1 MTAPQLDGLG
11 IWQLVERRAEATPD
25 ATMFVEAG
33 GRETT
38 FAGLRGAAERVAAA
52 LAARGITE
60 GSVVSWLLPTSI
72 DAFVMMTAL
81 ARLGAVQ
88 NPLIPIYRHR
98 EVSFITRQ
106 AKSEMLLVPRRWRGF
121 DYGAMAAE
129 VVGGHDVDLVVIEE
143 GSPLPEDEPA
153 ALPAPPEELPAGRQP
168 VRWLFYTSGTTA
180 DPKGVRH
187 TDASIAAAARAI
199 VGSYRITAADRQA
212 IAFPVAHVG
221 GVIWLVGGLFTGFTQ
236 LLVESFDPATTIP
249 AMRDFG
255 ITLAGSGT
263 AFHLAYL
270 EAQRRDPETPLFPK
284 VRAFPGG
291 AAPKPATLH
300 ETMKRELG
308 GVGVVSSYGLTEAP
322 ILSCATPDDPD
333 DKLASTEGR
342 LTPGVV
348 ARVVDL
354 DGNDVAAGEEGELRV
369 RGPQLFRGYV
379 DSSLDAE
386 AFDDQA
392 YFRTGDLARVD
403 ADGFVTITG
412 RLKDVIIRKGETIS
426 ASEVEDALFAHPE
439 VRDVAVVGVPDDAS
453 GERVCAVVVS
463 RDPASPLGF
472 DDMVEFL
479 VERRLMMQ
487 KVPEQL
493 EIVDELPRN
502 SMGKVMKQELRKR
515 FTRSS

>member
-1 MTAPQLDGLG
+1 MSGVDG
-11 IWQLVERRAEATPD
+11 INVWQLVERRAEATPD
-25 ATMFVEAG
+25 ATMFVETG
-33 GRETT
+33 GAETT
-38 FAGLRGAAERVAAA
+38 FAGLRESAERVSAG
-52 LAARGITE
+52 LAARGVGQ

-72 DAFVMMTAL
+72 DAFVMMAAL

-98 EVSFITRQ
+98 EVSFIVGQ
-106 AKSEMLLVPRRWRGF
+106 AKSQLLLVPRTWRGF
-121 DYGAMAAE
+121 DYASMAEE
-129 VVGGHDVDLVVIEE
+129 VAGEHGVELIVVDH
-143 GSPLPEDEPA
+143 GSRLPEAGADRAPGRVD
-153 ALPAPPEELPAGRQP
+153 ALPAADQP
-168 VRWLFYTSGTTA
+168 VGWLFYTSGTTA

-187 TDASIAAAARAI
+187 TDASIIAAARGI

-221 GVIWLVGGLFTGFTQ
+221 GVIWLVGGLLTGFTQ
-236 LLVESFDPATTIP
+236 LLVESFDPPTTIP
-249 AMRDFG
+249 AMRAFG

-270 EAQRRDPETPLFPK
+270 EAQRADPTRPLFPG

-333 DKLASTEGR
+333 DKLAATEGR

-354 DGNDVAAGEEGELRV
+354 DEKEVDPGEEGELRV
-369 RGPQLFRGYV
+369 QGPQVFRGYV
-379 DSSLDAE
+379 DASLDRG
-386 AFDDQA
+386 AFDEQG
-392 YFRTGDLARVD
+392 YFRTGDLGRID

-426 ASEVEDALFAHPE
+426 AGEVEDALFKHPG
-439 VRDVAVVGVPDDAS
+439 VRDVAVVGIADARS
-453 GERVCAVVVS
+453 GERICAIVVPI
-463 RDPASPLGF
+463 DPASPLDF
-472 DDMVEFL
+472 DEMAEFL
-479 VERRLMMQ
+479 RSQRLMVQ
-487 KVPEQL
+487 KIPEQL
-493 EIVDELPRN
+493 EILDELPRN
-502 SMGKVMKQELRKR
+502 SMGKVLKQELRTR
-515 FTRSS
+515 FAS